1 MADGSRI
8 LLVEDDALLAR
19 EIVRALERDNWPIDH
34 VGSLAEAFEAIIQFP
49 YRAVLL
55 DRRLPD
61 GDGIGLI
68 PAAKSRP
75 SPPSIIVLTARDD
88 LADRVEGLDAG
99 ADDYL
104 VKPFALEEL
113 LARLRAACRRPG
125 QSARPS
131 PIEVARLCFDPAT
144 REVLVGTRPIV
155 VPRRELA
162 LLELLVRRAGR
173 VVQRGHLESEL
184 YGLDVE
190 VSANALEALV
200 SRLRRRLEEEVA
212 GVEIRLVR
220 GVGYMLQPC

>member
-1 MADGSRI
+1 MVDGSRI
-8 LLVEDDALLAR
+8 LLVEDDVLLAR
-19 EIVRALERDNWPIDH
+19 EIVRALQRDNWPIDH
-34 VGSLAEAFEAIIQFP
+34 VNTLAEAFEAIIQFP

-75 SPPSIIVLTARDD
+75 TPPSIIFLTARDD
-88 LADRVEGLDAG
+88 LADRIEGLDAG

-104 VKPFALEEL
+104 VKPFALAEL

-125 QSARPS
+125 QGTRPR
-131 PIEVARLCFDPAT
+131 PIEVARLCYDPAT
-144 REVLVGTRPIV
+144 REVLVGKRPIV

-162 LLELLVRRAGR
+162 LLELLAQRAGR
-173 VVQRGHLESEL
+173 VVQRQHLESEL

-190 VSANALEALV
+190 VSANAFDALI
-200 SRLRRRLEEEVA
+200 SRLRRRLEDEDA
-212 GVEIRLVR
+212 GVELRLVR